1 MENYSEYFLR
11 QVIFKNKTALN
22 PDRKEAAYA
31 KKLLDKLIKKKARE
45 NVVCNRGKNN
55 NIKGGLKLSSQIA

>member
-1 MENYSEYFLR
+1 MKEYSEYFLR
-11 QVIFKNKTALN
+11 QVIFKNKTASN

-45 NVVCNRGKNN
+45 KSTVRASKPRTTKV
-55 NIKGGLKLSSQIA
+55 